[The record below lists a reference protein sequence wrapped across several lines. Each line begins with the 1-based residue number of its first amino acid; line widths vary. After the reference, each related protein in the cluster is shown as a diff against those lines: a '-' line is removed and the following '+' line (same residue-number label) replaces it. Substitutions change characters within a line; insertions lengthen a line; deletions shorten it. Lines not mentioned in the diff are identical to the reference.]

1 MFVWHAK
8 LIMSTGTSSSRSGLD
23 GFEHVSGRSLCVI
36 DERRTR
42 VCGYQWISFSAPTLS
57 SETLIR
63 SRRLFLPLL
72 LVLLSLHPLS
82 FQRLCLLLP
91 CSRTHWS
98 LDSFARSLTLIP
110 NPHRVEKYTMGKLEE
125 PDAIPSAPAAGSVA
139 DKNADIVVNDRDHIL
154 EAASSSDGE
163 EVVDPNAQA
172 GVQDIEAV
180 TSVWTSTS
188 LIIAYAMIWV
198 IYFVMLMQQGALA
211 TLTPFV
217 TSSFAEHSLTPTVT
231 VISSIIGGVFKLTLA
246 KILDV
251 FGRPQGYLLS
261 IFLATIGLIMMAA
274 CKTVE
279 QYAAA
284 QVFYTVGQNALLYT
298 INIFIA
304 DTTSLRSRS
313 LMVAFA
319 SSPNIITVWL
329 SGPISEAFLAGPGW
343 RWAFGTFSIVVPFI
357 ALPLFGLF
365 MYNFNKAKKQGL
377 VPKRDSERTVLQSII
392 YYGREFDA
400 VGLLL
405 ASAGMA
411 LFLLPFNIY
420 SLQEQGWRA
429 PLIICLIVFGFVL
442 LVLFV
447 LWEKLFAPVTFV
459 PYSILLDRTVLGAC
473 ILSSIVFMSYY
484 IWAIYFTS
492 FLMVVQNL
500 SITNASY
507 VFNAYNVGSPLWAL
521 AVGWLIRRTG
531 RFKFVSAW
539 FGVPLQILGLGLMI
553 NFLQADD
560 NVGYL
565 VMCLIFL
572 GFSAGAII
580 MCDQIAVMA
589 AASHQQVAVLI
600 AVESMFAEIGGA
612 IGLTVAA
619 AIWQE
624 VFPKKLAEYLP
635 TEDLPNLLMI
645 YGDLTTQLL
654 YPVGSAGRIAI
665 QHAYADAQKMMLIA
679 ATALWA
685 IGLGAV
691 FMWRDINLAKI
702 KQVKGHVI

>member
-1 MFVWHAK
+1 
-8 LIMSTGTSSSRSGLD
+8 
-23 GFEHVSGRSLCVI
+23 
-36 DERRTR
+36 
-42 VCGYQWISFSAPTLS
+42 
-57 SETLIR
+57 
-63 SRRLFLPLL
+63 
-72 LVLLSLHPLS
+72 
-82 FQRLCLLLP
+82 
-91 CSRTHWS
+91 
-98 LDSFARSLTLIP
+98 
-110 NPHRVEKYTMGKLEE
+110 MGKLEE
-125 PDAIPSAPAAGSVA
+125 PDAIPSVPATGSVA

-163 EVVDPNAQA
+163 EAVDPNAQA
-172 GVQDIEAV
+172 GVQNMEAV

-188 LIIAYAMIWV
+188 LMIAYAMIWV
-198 IYFVMLMQQGALA
+198 IYFVMLMQQSALA
-211 TLTPFV
+211 TLTLFV

-284 QVFYTVGQNALLYT
+284 QVFYTVGQNAMLYT

-343 RWAFGTFSIVVPFI
+343 RWAFGTFSIIVPFI

-377 VPKRDSERTVLQSII
+377 VPKRDSERTLLQSIF
-392 YYGREFDA
+392 YYAREFDA

-447 LWEKLFAPVTFV
+447 LWEKWFAPVTFV

-500 SITNASY
+500 SVTNASY
-507 VFNAYNVGSPLWAL
+507 VFNAYNVGSPLWAI

-531 RFKFVSAW
+531 RFKFIGAW
-539 FGVPLQILGLGLMI
+539 FGVPLQVLGLGLMI

-572 GFSAGAII
+572 GFSAGTII

-589 AASHQQVAVLI
+589 AASHQQVAVLL
-600 AVESMFAEIGGA
+600 AVEAMFAEIGGA
-612 IGLTVAA
+612 VGLTVAA

-635 TEDLPNLLMI
+635 TEDLPNLPMI
-645 YGDLTTQLL
+645 YGDITTQLL

-685 IGLGAV
+685 IGFGAV